1 VALDL
6 RAQYPKGGTVA
17 WWGVSSCT
25 SKLSVAQGFLGWSGR
40 RTLFEVK
47 PVRAVG
53 IRSYSAFTGEEEF
66 ILAPG
71 TQLKV
76 AGVATDRN
84 GLCTIKLEE
93 LADQRLV
100 S

>member
-1 VALDL
+1 MARLPSASGVAGATTAQLHSEL
-6 RAQYPKGGTVA
+6 R
-17 WWGVSSCT
+17 
-25 SKLSVAQGFLGWSGR
+25 FLGWSGR

-47 PVRAVG
+47 PVQAVG

-76 AGVATDRN
+76 VGVATDRN